1 MTKDPEGKQQEVRPA
16 TPQDEKQAAERRR
29 LQDAREDDEVREALM
44 SLHAEKEKTKAKA

>member
-1 MTKDPEGKQQEVRPA
+1 MTKDPAGEQQKVRSA
-16 TPQDEKQAAERRR
+16 TPEDEKQAAERRR